1 MKALDKTFTKYKEE
15 VHPYYYKDDSYERI
29 YVKSS
34 PSDDQLEN
42 NVCTI
47 IFKVEYCSV
56 HIYNIPF
63 TSYENKG
70 YGSVAMRAL
79 IKHSINK
86 GYLGITGL
94 LSPSDPA
101 NTPRLRS
108 FYKKNNFDIKP
119 NSKSDSG
126 KIQLDL
132 TNPSELLERINL
144 LENKL
149 EEQQKKIASSEHDI
163 ANESKIVKLLKKYF

>member
-1 MKALDKTFTKYKEE
+1 MKAFDKTFTKYREE
-15 VHPYYYKDDSYERI
+15 VHPYYYKDDSYEKI

-63 TSYENKG
+63 TGYENKG

-94 LSPSDPA
+94 LSPRDPA
-101 NTPRLRS
+101 HTPRLCS
-108 FYKKNNFDIKP
+108 FYKKNSFDIKLNP
-119 NSKSDSG
+119 TEDSG
-126 KIQLDL
+126 YIQLEL
-132 TNPSELLERINL
+132 TNPSELLERITL

-149 EEQQKKIASSEHDI
+149 EEKQQNI
-163 ANESKIVKLLKKYF
+163 ANKSKFMKYLKKYF